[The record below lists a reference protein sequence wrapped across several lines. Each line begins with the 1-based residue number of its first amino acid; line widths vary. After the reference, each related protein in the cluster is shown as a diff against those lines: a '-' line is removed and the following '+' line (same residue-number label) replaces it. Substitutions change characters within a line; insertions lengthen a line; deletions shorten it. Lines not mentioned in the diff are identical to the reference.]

1 MTRKRKLIIISG
13 ALFLAAGVGIAPLW
27 PRISRVAVRLRAYF
41 ALPVYAETIVSN
53 GDYSN
58 LIFLHHST
66 GRNLI
71 NEGNVRPS
79 LTEREYQFWDHDFN
93 HIGLIKPDGS
103 PANAHYRIPGMWGR
117 GDTDVAGL
125 SALFSQPATNPP
137 DNAFS
142 RLLQHDVI
150 VVKSCYP
157 NSAIGDDETLRQFQ
171 THYRQ
176 MRDTADAHSNHL
188 FIIMTSPPLH
198 PLGTNPEEAARSR
211 KLSDWLI
218 SDDFLEGHPN
228 LFVFDFF
235 DLLADPDLNT
245 LRTDYQMTPSE
256 AQSHPNQ
263 LANETIGP
271 LFVEFI
277 DTAVQTYRNN

>member
-1 MTRKRKLIIISG
+1 MTRKRMLIVISG
-13 ALFLAAGVGIAPLW
+13 ALFLAAGVGTVPLW
-27 PRISRVAVRLRAYF
+27 PRISRVATRLLTYMS
-41 ALPVYAETIVSN
+41 LPVYADPIASD

-71 NEGNVRPS
+71 SEGGVRPL
-79 LTEREYQFWDHDFN
+79 LTELGYQFWDHDFN
-93 HIGLIKPDGS
+93 HVGLIQPDGS

-117 GDTDVAGL
+117 GDTDVPGL
-125 SALFSQPATNPP
+125 AALFSQPATDPP

-150 VVKSCYP
+150 IVKSCYP
-157 NSAIGDDETLRQFQ
+157 NSAIQDDEMLRQFQ
-171 THYRQ
+171 AYYRQ
-176 MRDTADAHSNHL
+176 MRELIDAHPDRL

-198 PLGTNPEEAARSR
+198 PLGTNSEEAARAR
-211 KLSDWLI
+211 QLADWLV
-218 SDDFLEGHPN
+218 SDDFLAGHPN
-228 LFVFDFF
+228 LFIFDFF
-235 DLLADPDLNT
+235 DLLADPELNT
-245 LRTDYQMTPSE
+245 LRKAYQMTSSE

-277 DTAVQTYRNN
+277 DTAVQNYRDN